1 MDLTNIDTIKNLCKD
16 LDIRPSKKLGQ
27 NFLIN
32 RNVLDKIVEAAGLS
46 KKDNVLEIGP
56 GFGVLT
62 EQLLKHVRNL
72 MVVEKDKRLYSRL
85 KTVFKENIQAVNDD
99 ILNTI
104 IDFNEYKVVSNLPY
118 QITSMVLWRFLSE
131 IKNKPEIMVL
141 MVQKEVAERILSKP
155 GDMSILAVMCQFYAD
170 IEPVD
175 WVNRSNFYPE
185 PDVDSAVIKLKIKKQ
200 KTDVDEKKF
209 FRTVKVGF
217 SAKRKMLKNNLSNG
231 LHVPGSEIE
240 KILKDIGLNIK
251 IRAQNLG
258 VEDWKKLVAK
268 LT

>member
-131 IKNKPEIMVL
+131 IKNKPE
-141 MVQKEVAERILSKP
+141 
-155 GDMSILAVMCQFYAD
+155 
-170 IEPVD
+170 
-175 WVNRSNFYPE
+175 
-185 PDVDSAVIKLKIKKQ
+185 
-200 KTDVDEKKF
+200 
-209 FRTVKVGF
+209 
-217 SAKRKMLKNNLSNG
+217 
-231 LHVPGSEIE
+231 
-240 KILKDIGLNIK
+240 
-251 IRAQNLG
+251 
-258 VEDWKKLVAK
+258 
-268 LT
+268 

>member
-1 MDLTNIDTIKNLCKD
+1 MDLTNIDTIKNLCRD

-32 RNVLDKIVEAAGLS
+32 KNVLNKIVEAGDLS

-62 EQLLKHVRNL
+62 RPLLENIGHL

-85 KTVFKENIQAVNDD
+85 KTVFKGNIEVINND
-99 ILNTI
+99 ILDI
-104 IDFNEYKVVSNLPY
+104 EVDFKEYKVISNLPY
-118 QITSMVLWRFLSE
+118 QITSLVLWRFLNE
-131 IKNKPEIMVL
+131 VDNKPEMMVL
-141 MVQKEVAERILSKP
+141 MVQKEVAERILAQP
-155 GDMSILAVMCQFYAD
+155 GQMSVLAVMCQFYAD
-170 IEPVD
+170 IELVE

-185 PDVDSAVIKLKIKKQ
+185 PDVDSAVIKLKIKK
-200 KTDVDEKKF
+200 EKINVNEKEF
-209 FRTVKVGF
+209 FRIVKIGF
-217 SAKRKMLKNNLSNG
+217 STKRKMLKNNLSNG
-231 LHVPGSEIE
+231 LHVSGGEIE
-240 KILKDIGLNIK
+240 NILKDIGLNIK